1 MKIEILCYEN
11 WITLEENHIKKKKK
25 KKKKENV
32 KSYEKVKTED
42 KIQDSEIKIE
52 KTIFS
57 VLKIDV

>member
-11 WITLEENHIKKKKK
+11 WITLEENHIKKKLKK
-25 KKKKENV
+25 N
-32 KSYEKVKTED
+32 EKVKTED